1 MGFFSARYDLKA
13 VRALTA
19 SAWTI
24 YAYRRIVFV
33 LQYRQAPSHTARS
46 DRMLPLVRLA
56 SSIDLSAQ
64 SSAGVMTL
72 IGSNW
77 AMLGKYA
84 SSSDGRTRSIE
95 EQNVLDEERQAS
107 GCTDLLYDE
116 RYGVPLGVYCNVA

>member
-1 MGFFSARYDLKA
+1 
-13 VRALTA
+13 
-19 SAWTI
+19 
-24 YAYRRIVFV
+24 
-33 LQYRQAPSHTARS
+33 
-46 DRMLPLVRLA
+46 MLPLVRLA